1 MDRICLQSSTCESI
15 RFLVSLD
22 VRISKEK
29 IDGLQRVDIALSKS
43 EVGGKLED
51 SIPIYKPPRLYTD
64 KAGNTFISGLEI
76 EVYERESSASHMR
89 VSEKLCFH
97 KQEDSMAELA
107 LGLPYVHSLWV
118 HSEKPLYALVTAKL
132 YARRGVG
139 SDNNEETAYA
149 LLELSKVSDE
159 SNGVID
165 LKKGE

>member
-29 IDGLQRVDIALSKS
+29 VDGLQRVDIALSKS

-51 SIPIYKPPRLYTD
+51 SVPTYKIPRLYNS
-64 KAGNTFISGLEI
+64 KAGNLFINGI
-76 EVYERESSASHMR
+76 AVEVYEMDSSDAHMC

-97 KQEDSMAELA
+97 KQEEHMAELA
-107 LGLPYVHSLWV
+107 LGVPYVHSLWV
-118 HSEKPLYALVTAKL
+118 HSSKLLCALITAKL
-132 YARRGVG
+132 YARRGSGDDEAVCV
-139 SDNNEETAYA
+139 
-149 LLELSKVSDE
+149 LLELSTVSAE
-159 SNGVID
+159 SDGVVD